1 MDKLHT
7 VKKNYE
13 FSDIIHT
20 GKFAKNECYSLYIK
34 GNGLSITRF
43 GISVSKKLG
52 NAVFRNKYKRQ
63 LRFIIDKNKKYYQN
77 GVDYIIIIR
86 NGYVNLDFAD
96 TEKKYV
102 NLIEKV
108 NSYYKKEILNEEKK

>member
-63 LRFIIDKNKKYYQN
+63 LRFIIDKNK
-77 GVDYIIIIR
+77 VELFVPIR
-86 NGYVNLDFAD
+86 VNYVWKMRHFVF
-96 TEKKYV
+96 EKENFY
-102 NLIEKV
+102 NFI
-108 NSYYKKEILNEEKK
+108 NKKEIN